1 MFSLGCGRIFEGTY
15 EQMFSSLQ
23 LIKSFPENTKIY
35 CGHEYTLKNA
45 EFCIK
50 HDKDNS
56 ALIEKIKSI
65 KEKLDNG
72 FPTIPTTIK
81 EELDCNI
88 FLRSKDV
95 GSFSKLSFAVIKTGG
110 KQYKVKA
117 GEIIKVEKLLDSKA
131 ESKVEFKEVLAY
143 GDDKAVELGEP
154 TISGAKVE
162 ADLIKN
168 SKNRTVLIFKKRR
181 RKNSRR
187 KNGHRQQYSLIRINK
202 IFSKDGKVLSEAE
215 KKVTPLKKTDVTSKI
230 EKK

>member
-1 MFSLGCGRIFEGTY
+1 M
-15 EQMFSSLQ
+15 
-23 LIKSFPENTKIY
+23 
-35 CGHEYTLKNA
+35 
-45 EFCIK
+45 
-50 HDKDNS
+50 
-56 ALIEKIKSI
+56 
-65 KEKLDNG
+65 
-72 FPTIPTTIK
+72 
-81 EELDCNI
+81 
-88 FLRSKDV
+88 
-95 GSFSKLSFAVIKTGG
+95 SFAVIKTGG

-143 GDDKAVELGEP
+143 GDDKAIELGEP

-202 IFSKDGKVLSEAE
+202 IFSKEGKLISEAE
-215 KKVTPLKKTDVTSKI
+215 KIKKETKEI
-230 EKK
+230 KQEKKESAK